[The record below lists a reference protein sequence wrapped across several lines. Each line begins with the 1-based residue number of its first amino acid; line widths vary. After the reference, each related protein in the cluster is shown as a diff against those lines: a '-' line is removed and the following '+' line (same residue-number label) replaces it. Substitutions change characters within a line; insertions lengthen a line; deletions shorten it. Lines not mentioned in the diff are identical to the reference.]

1 MTQRN
6 FLIEPETIN
15 KRLKFELIS
24 TWEILA
30 NHIIGETWERAVI
43 SLMNEILEHTQLH
56 QHRFIL
62 VSR

>member
-6 FLIEPETIN
+6 FLIESETIN